1 VAVLVVLFVL
11 SRVARR
17 VDRLA
22 EQTRE
27 LVEHAEEQ
35 FEPRPPTGKQG

>member
-27 LVEHAEEQ
+27 LVEHAEGQ
-35 FEPRPPTGKQG
+35 FEPKQPPGKQG